1 MAMEM
6 LSRERFREELNKAGL
21 HPTDTTSQTS
31 RLWSTAEGQLI
42 WVPESDAP
50 IPDSVLEA
58 LLRQVNK
65 LYHC

>member
-21 HPTDTTSQTS
+21 SPTDTMSQTS
-31 RLWSTAEGQLI
+31 RLWSTADGQLI
-42 WVPESDAP
+42 WVPESEGP
-50 IPDSVLEA
+50 IPDSVLGA
-58 LLRQVNK
+58 LLLQVGK